1 MPSDDE
7 FAVAAQGEEGLV
19 WRDVLLDFGAAKA
32 KAQELANREGV
43 QVFVFSTKDAREVA
57 RFHPKQPPEHRG
69 SGNWNGSQKLDS
81 AIAMEIMA
89 ETAQWSQERPGWTMR
104 PARAS
109 GTSDAVTIYAPTR
122 KQN

>member
-7 FAVAAQGEEGLV
+7 FAVAAQAEEGLV
-19 WRDVLLDFGAAKA
+19 WRDVLLDFEAAKA

-43 QVFVFSTKDAREVA
+43 EVFVFSTKDAREVA
-57 RFHPKQPPEHRG
+57 RFHPMRPPEHRG
-69 SGNWNGSQKLDS
+69 SENGSEKQQLDA
-81 AIAMEIMA
+81 AIVMEIMA
-89 ETAQWSQERPGWTMR
+89 EMAQWSQERPGWTMR

-109 GTSDAVTIYAPTR
+109 GTSEAVTINAPTR